1 MKFVTS
7 LSVDRMHGASI
18 PFWPHGVKRLVVV
31 VVHPDP
37 DGETLVAY
45 GVDPDYRQ
53 GQGHGRVVFEAELPR
68 ARLSAF
74 IAAVIDGNRA
84 VVDRH
89 LTVGV
94 TEGRVGTG
102 PLDYDDA
109 GELVRPCADGA
120 VVVISYPDPGDAGRK
135 KIALALAAAI
145 RSDEALA
152 EAVARRY
159 PPRIPGKDC

>member
-37 DGETLVAY
+37 GEDTLVAY
-45 GVDPDYRQ
+45 GVDPDH
-53 GQGHGRVVFEAELPR
+53 GHGHGRGRVVFEAELPR

-74 IAAVIDGNRA
+74 IKAVIDGDKA

-89 LTVGV
+89 KTVTMVETRAGAG
-94 TEGRVGTG
+94 EPGY
-102 PLDYDDA
+102 PDA
-109 GELVRPCADGA
+109 GELVSPCADEA
-120 VVVISYPDPGDAGRK
+120 VVVVSYRDPGDPGPK
-135 KIALALAAAI
+135 VALALASAI
-145 RSDEALA
+145 RSDEDLA

-159 PPRIPGKDC
+159 RPRVPGKDY

>member
-37 DGETLVAY
+37 DEDTLVAY
-45 GVDPDYRQ
+45 GVDPDHRH
-53 GQGHGRVVFEAELPR
+53 GHARGRIVFEAELPR
-68 ARLSAF
+68 ARLSTF
-74 IAAVIDGNRA
+74 IKAVIDGDRA

-89 LTVGV
+89 KTISMVESRAGAGEPGSPD
-94 TEGRVGTG
+94 T
-102 PLDYDDA
+102 
-109 GELVRPCADGA
+109 GELVSPCADEA
-120 VVVISYPDPGDAGRK
+120 VVVVSYRDPGDPGPK
-135 KIALALAAAI
+135 VALGLAAAI

-152 EAVARRY
+152 EAVVRRY
-159 PPRIPGKDC
+159 PPRFPDKDC